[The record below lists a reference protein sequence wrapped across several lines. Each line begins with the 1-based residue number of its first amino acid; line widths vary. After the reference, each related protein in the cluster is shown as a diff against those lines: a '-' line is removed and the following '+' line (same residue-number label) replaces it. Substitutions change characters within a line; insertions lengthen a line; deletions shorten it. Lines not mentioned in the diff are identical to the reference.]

1 MKGKRRSILLA
12 LALCLSLLPLS
23 AGAAKDEVS
32 CGEKNETVL
41 ASMEDG
47 VVKVHASGLVTVS
60 QQSELGVEYG
70 MPVAVRP
77 FPAEEITAVELGEH
91 VSGVMDGVFQDCV
104 NLSELTLGEDVETL
118 GARAFAGCTALTG
131 VELTAGVTALGDGA
145 FSGCSALTT
154 VTLDDEMTLTAVGQ
168 GVFEG
173 CPIEKVKVG
182 ESWQTDPDKQAQ
194 LAALFPGL
202 DPAAVEK
209 DAGLPVLPLV
219 IGGCAAAAVVVLAVL
234 RRRG

>member
-47 VVKVHASGLVTVS
+47 VVTIHATGLVTVS
-60 QQSELGVEYG
+60 QQSEIGVEYG
-70 MPVAVRP
+70 MPVTIRP
-77 FPAEEITAVELGEH
+77 YPAEEITAVVLGEN
-91 VSGVMDGVFQDCV
+91 VSGVADGVFQDCTS
-104 NLSELTLGEDVETL
+104 LSEITLGEDADTI

-131 VELTAGVTALGDGA
+131 VELPEGISTLGDGA
-145 FSGCSALTT
+145 FAGCTALTT
-154 VTLDDEMTLTAVGQ
+154 VTLADEMTLTAVGQ

-182 ESWQTDPDKQAQ
+182 ESWQTAPAKQAQ
-194 LAALFPGL
+194 LAQLFPGL

-209 DAGLPVLPLV
+209 DGGLPVLPLV
-219 IGGCAAAAVVVLAVL
+219 IGGCVAAAVVVLAVL